1 MVSQLKVN
9 EIITQ
14 SGTSLQLGKSGDTVT
29 LASGA
34 SQSGFSILLQQ
45 KYFSN
50 TTRITTSG
58 QSADLE
64 LFTYTTSFVKQSN
77 DSELHIW
84 FNVPYEG
91 SVQGA
96 QNGMLQWTHSDGTV
110 TQFFG
115 SRQYVYIPTHSSFQG
130 GVGMLDGMKSGTYT
144 IKQFITSNGNSGNS
158 GGSYNPNGS
167 DDNRYEFS
175 TDTQGASGTAGSKS
189 TLIIQEIA

>member
-1 MVSQLKVN
+1 M
-9 EIITQ
+9 
-14 SGTSLQLGKSGDTVT
+14 
-29 LASGA
+29 
-34 SQSGFSILLQQ
+34 
-45 KYFSN
+45 
-50 TTRITTSG
+50 
-58 QSADLE
+58 
-64 LFTYTTSFVKQSN
+64 
-77 DSELHIW
+77 
-84 FNVPYEG
+84 PYEG